1 MAEPGLT
8 RSPRISCK
16 EANIRKDAQVRIL
29 ALALI
34 FIKGS
39 ALPAI
44 MGGVALNTLF
54 IILLAATLALFTVYY
69 ILDSAET
76 AREFGGFEEITG
88 KVQSFEITADEI
100 NLDGPA
106 KKTTER
112 YDNKFFKHLESIQ
125 ASRDK
130 TFMKGKVF
138 LEEE

>member
-1 MAEPGLT
+1 M
-8 RSPRISCK
+8 R
-16 EANIRKDAQVRIL
+16 
-29 ALALI
+29 
-34 FIKGS
+34 
-39 ALPAI
+39 
-44 MGGVALNTLF
+44 GVALNTLF
-54 IILLAATLALFTVYY
+54 ITLLAATLALFTVYY

-76 AREFGGFEEITG
+76 AREFGGFDEITG
-88 KVQSFEITADEI
+88 KVQSFVISADET
-100 NLDGPA
+100 NLGGPA

>member
-1 MAEPGLT
+1 
-8 RSPRISCK
+8 
-16 EANIRKDAQVRIL
+16 
-29 ALALI
+29 
-34 FIKGS
+34 
-39 ALPAI
+39 

-76 AREFGGFEEITG
+76 ARESGGFEEITG

-112 YDNKFFKHLESIQ
+112 YDDKFFEYLESIQ